1 MIAREPKSD
10 EDVGSVLNHDLVVK
24 LMDRGARRAIEEARR
39 RGVPIPVDGE
49 DGAIRYE
56 LPDGTIVDED
66 PWHGKST
73 APDGWYERFGITPE
87 QTS

>member
-1 MIAREPKSD
+1 MSIGETRKTLLSVAQMSD
-10 EDVGSVLNHDLVVK
+10 I
-24 LMDRGARRAIEEARR
+24 MDRGARRAIEDARR

-56 LPDGTIVDED
+56 WPDGTIVDED